1 MPVTHC
7 CHLLCNI
14 RRETVYFVLWHFPLL
29 FLRNLTEKNITTL
42 LVRVAP
48 CLLHV
53 NGLSLIR
60 CSLFLNSL
68 FTPLGFPQ
76 YIVNSV
82 RLRSKR
88 RRRVQKTNLGV
99 GYLSKNPQC
108 RRQMILK
115 TTAFCYVFVRSCNVK
130 VIFIS
135 FTNIWNAQKL
145 DLFFKVVGTHYNRV
159 RGLFGSLSRKYGI
172 EVEIRFKEFL
182 FFLFNPPLL
191 LTKL

>member
-1 MPVTHC
+1 M
-7 CHLLCNI
+7 
-14 RRETVYFVLWHFPLL
+14 
-29 FLRNLTEKNITTL
+29 
-42 LVRVAP
+42 VRVAP

-53 NGLSLIR
+53 NGLSLIH

-108 RRQMILK
+108 RAGDRWFWKNCILLCIC
-115 TTAFCYVFVRSCNVK
+115 TCNVK

-145 DLFFKVVGTHYNRV
+145 DLFFKVVEKHYNQL
-159 RGLFGSLSRKYGI
+159 RGLFSSLSRKHGI

-182 FFLFNPPLL
+182 FFLFNPPPL
-191 LTKL
+191 LTKM

>member
-48 CLLHV
+48 SCLLHV
-53 NGLSLIR
+53 NGLSLIH
-60 CSLFLNSL
+60 CSFFLNSL

-88 RRRVQKTNLGV
+88 SRRVQKTNLGV

-108 RRQMILK
+108 RAGDRWFWKKLH
-115 TTAFCYVFVRSCNVK
+115 FVMY
-130 VIFIS
+130 
-135 FTNIWNAQKL
+135 
-145 DLFFKVVGTHYNRV
+145 LFMQC
-159 RGLFGSLSRKYGI
+159 
-172 EVEIRFKEFL
+172 
-182 FFLFNPPLL
+182 
-191 LTKL
+191 